1 MTTQPHQIDQ
11 ARAIMR
17 GRTDHLLH
25 NRRRDDQALAEA
37 NRVTLEHRQRIPW
50 VWRMRGVWGDWL
62 LRLRLRL
69 RGEQGG

>member
-25 NRRRDDQALAEA
+25 NRRQDNQALAEA
-37 NRVTLEHRQRIPW
+37 NRVTLERRQSIPW

-62 LRLRLRL
+62 LRLRLRG
-69 RGEQGG
+69 RGEQ